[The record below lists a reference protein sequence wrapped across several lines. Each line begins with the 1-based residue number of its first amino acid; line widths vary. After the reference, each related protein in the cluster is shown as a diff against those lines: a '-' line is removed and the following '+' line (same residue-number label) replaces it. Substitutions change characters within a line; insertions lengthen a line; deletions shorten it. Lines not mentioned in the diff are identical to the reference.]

1 MNLLFTILRAG
12 HASGTHHK
20 LAVDALHRLGGPYCE
35 SWQRLILKHATL
47 YFEGAKAPDNQFKDF
62 KNHVLHVRD
71 GLWGGAPAKAASWY
85 QHLLAALRDKNWSEA
100 AWCAGVLSHYYTD
113 PLHPFHTGQ
122 SAAENNVHRAV
133 EWSISRSY
141 DKLAALGA
149 KALPKLDLELGT
161 GDDWLKDLMVAG
173 ATKSNGHYEAL
184 LAHYDFQRG
193 VVDPPSGLDPTAQAF
208 VGELIQYAVLSF
220 ALVLQRAFKESAVV
234 PPDVGLTVETVLATL
249 KLPAKA
255 ILKRIDDTAMRR
267 QVEAMYDELQATG
280 RVEKSMPED
289 ERILKAL
296 HDKEVLTK
304 TGTFDAKDALASNKA
319 RSARDR
325 RPVVPHLQ
333 SASAGQTVPGA
344 RSPAT
349 AQPPTP
355 PAPPVSGLA
364 PRGMAAHSAVPA
376 PVAVPGTPVVPAP
389 AISVQ
394 TPANQISQTEPATPM
409 AAPASQQPDADPVIV
424 TAPLA
429 AAAANAAASALS
441 GLGSPRLMN
450 RLRPMIEPPA
460 AVIVE
465 RETEQEPAAAP
476 APAVREESSTEDLQ
490 SSRSAPAA
498 IAALAPQASAS
509 TPPVTPSDTL
519 SLTIPKAVEPR
530 LLHPEAAA
538 EKPAR
543 VTPRAEPG
551 QAQAAPITDAAD
563 DMRCHLSPERDVVDG
578 PSIGPKAAERLKV
591 VGINTV
597 ADLFAADPGALAEAL
612 DVSHIRAKT
621 IAEWQDQ
628 ARLVCEIPGL
638 RGTHA
643 QLLVGAGY
651 RDLRRIARAD
661 ARELSTDLLRYIQTA
676 DGQRIL
682 RSGGGPDLEKI
693 MSWVKAAERV
703 LVAKAA

>member
-20 LAVDALHRLGGPYCE
+20 LAIDALHQLGGPYCE

-62 KNHVLHVRD
+62 KNHVLHVRE

-122 SAAENNVHRAV
+122 SVAENNVHRAV

-141 DKLAALGA
+141 DTLAVLGA
-149 KALPKLDLELGT
+149 KALPKLDIELGT
-161 GDDWLKDLMVAG
+161 GDGWLKELMVAG
-173 ATKSNGHYEAL
+173 ATRSNSHYEAL

-193 VVDPPSGLDPTAQAF
+193 VVDPPAGLDQTAQAF

-220 ALVLQRAFKESAVV
+220 ALVLQWAFKESAVV

-255 ILKRIDDTAMRR
+255 VLKRIDDKAMRR

-280 RVEKSMPED
+280 RVEKAMPED
-289 ERILKAL
+289 ERMLKAL
-296 HDKEVLTK
+296 HDKEVLAK
-304 TGTFDAKDALASNKA
+304 PGALDAKDVAATAKA
-319 RSARDR
+319 KPVRER
-325 RPVVPHLQ
+325 RPMLPHLQ
-333 SASAGQTVPGA
+333 PAGDGQAAPVARASATGPL
-344 RSPAT
+344 
-349 AQPPTP
+349 PTP
-355 PAPPVSGLA
+355 PAPPVSGLTQPRVA
-364 PRGMAAHSAVPA
+364 PQLVPPTPVAAPPA
-376 PVAVPGTPVVPAP
+376 PVAPASAPRVILQDVPAP
-389 AISVQ
+389 SRK
-394 TPANQISQTEPATPM
+394 PE
-409 AAPASQQPDADPVIV
+409 ADPVVV

-441 GLGSPRLMN
+441 GLGNSSLTN
-450 RLRPMIEPPA
+450 RLRSAIEPPA
-460 AVIVE
+460 AATEDGE
-465 RETEQEPAAAP
+465 REAEHEPATDTLPDVEAESSKADIQPSAPVP
-476 APAVREESSTEDLQ
+476 APMAALVASIPAETPP
-490 SSRSAPAA
+490 PAA
-498 IAALAPQASAS
+498 SRK
-509 TPPVTPSDTL
+509 L
-519 SLTIPKAVEPR
+519 SLTIPTPIVPR
-530 LLHPEAAA
+530 PVQSELIASQ
-538 EKPAR
+538 PAP
-543 VTPRAEPG
+543 VAPRAG
-551 QAQAAPITDAAD
+551 HIQAAPGKDTAD
-563 DMRCHLSPERDVVDG
+563 DTHYYLSPERDVVDA
-578 PSIGPKAAERLKV
+578 PSIGPKTAERLKV
-591 VGINTV
+591 VGIHTV

-612 DVSHIRAKT
+612 DVAHIRAKT

-651 RDLRRIARAD
+651 RDLRRIARAEP
-661 ARELSTDLLRYIQTA
+661 RELSTDLLRYIQTA

-693 MSWVKAAERV
+693 LSWVKAAERAWA
-703 LVAKAA
+703 AKAA